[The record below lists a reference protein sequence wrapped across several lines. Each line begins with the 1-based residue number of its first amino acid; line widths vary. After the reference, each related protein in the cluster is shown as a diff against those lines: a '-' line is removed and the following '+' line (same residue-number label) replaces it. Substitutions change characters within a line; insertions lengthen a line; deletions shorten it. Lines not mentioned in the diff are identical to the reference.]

1 MVDVH
6 THVLPGV
13 DDGADD
19 LEAAVAMCGRA
30 LADGCETVFATPHQ
44 RTDLWDNA
52 DLDRLE
58 ALRSELEGV
67 CGGRPRVLSGAEIRV
82 DGSLLD
88 ELDDPRANG
97 ILPLAGSRY
106 LLLELDRHGVG
117 PDPVTLTHEV
127 IVAGWVPVYAH
138 PELIPWLVADF
149 DLVVRLARSG
159 ALFQV
164 TASSLTG
171 EWGRETRAVT
181 RRMIDEGL
189 VHFVAS
195 DAHGTA
201 WRPPGL
207 SAARREIAARW
218 GEETADRL
226 TRTHGE
232 AVVENRPLPVPAGR

>member
-19 LEAAVAMCGRA
+19 LSAAVAMCRQA
-30 LADGCETVFATPHQ
+30 LADGCDTLFATPHQ
-44 RTDLWDNA
+44 RTDLWDNS
-52 DLDRLE
+52 DLGRLD
-58 ALRSELEGV
+58 ALRRELETAT
-67 CGGRPRVLSGAEIRV
+67 GGRPRVLPGAEIRV
-82 DGSLLD
+82 DGDLLD
-88 ELDDPRANG
+88 ELDDPAASG

-106 LLLELDRHGVG
+106 LLLELDRHGLG
-117 PDPVTLTHEV
+117 PDPVSLTHEL

-138 PELIPWLVADF
+138 PELIPWLAADLE
-149 DLVVRLARSG
+149 LVRALAGGG
-159 ALFQV
+159 ALLQV

-171 EWGRETRAVT
+171 EYGRDTRAVT
-181 RRMIDEGL
+181 RRMVDEGL

-207 SAARREIAARW
+207 AAARREITARW
-218 GEETADRL
+218 GEETAERL

-232 AVVENRPLPVPAGR
+232 AVVENRPLPVPAFG